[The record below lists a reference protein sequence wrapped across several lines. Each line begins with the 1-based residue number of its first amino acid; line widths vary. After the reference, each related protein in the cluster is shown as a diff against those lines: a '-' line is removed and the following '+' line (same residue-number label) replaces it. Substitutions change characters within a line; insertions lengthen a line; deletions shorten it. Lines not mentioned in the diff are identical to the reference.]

1 MTPMIPGMPDPTT
14 RTNNRVR
21 RNWAGNL
28 TYTARDVIAP
38 RSVEEVQRAFT
49 TTTGPVTVVGS
60 THCFNDIANTT
71 GTHILTNRLE
81 PLPDGPLD
89 VRSEPDGTGVV
100 RVPAGA
106 TYGAV
111 AATLHTQG
119 WSLSNF
125 ASLPHITVGGAIATG
140 THGSGDTN
148 PGLVGAVEGFT
159 LVTPTGDIVQMRR
172 DGSGDVP
179 AEAGVHLGALGAV
192 VFVDLRVRPAFEVR
206 QDLLVDLPW
215 EAVTSHYDEVTSA
228 AYSVSMFTRWDE
240 HTVDQVWLKSVVTD
254 SATPPGVATVREL
267 GATLATVPLH
277 PLPGVDPVHCTEQ
290 LGHPGPPLD
299 RLPHF
304 KMGFTPSHGEELQS
318 EYLVPR
324 RHVRAAITALRQL
337 RDLIQPLLFVS
348 EIRTMAPDHTWLS
361 PSASEP
367 TVGFH
372 FTWRP
377 VERDVLRVLPVLEAA
392 LAPYDARPHWGKL
405 HRVSG
410 ERISELYPRI
420 GEFRDVARSLDPNRR
435 LVNRYLADVVG
446 L

>member
-1 MTPMIPGMPDPTT
+1 
-14 RTNNRVR
+14 
-21 RNWAGNL
+21 
-28 TYTARDVIAP
+28 
-38 RSVEEVQRAFT
+38 
-49 TTTGPVTVVGS
+49 
-60 THCFNDIANTT
+60 
-71 GTHILTNRLE
+71 
-81 PLPDGPLD
+81 
-89 VRSEPDGTGVV
+89 
-100 RVPAGA
+100 
-106 TYGAV
+106 
-111 AATLHTQG
+111 
-119 WSLSNF
+119 
-125 ASLPHITVGGAIATG
+125 
-140 THGSGDTN
+140 
-148 PGLVGAVEGFT
+148 
-159 LVTPTGDIVQMRR
+159 
-172 DGSGDVP
+172 
-179 AEAGVHLGALGAV
+179 
-192 VFVDLRVRPAFEVR
+192 
-206 QDLLVDLPW
+206 
-215 EAVTSHYDEVTSA
+215 
-228 AYSVSMFTRWDE
+228 
-240 HTVDQVWLKSVVTD
+240 
-254 SATPPGVATVREL
+254 
-267 GATLATVPLH
+267 
-277 PLPGVDPVHCTEQ
+277 
-290 LGHPGPPLD
+290 
-299 RLPHF
+299 
-304 KMGFTPSHGEELQS
+304 MGFTPSHGEELQS